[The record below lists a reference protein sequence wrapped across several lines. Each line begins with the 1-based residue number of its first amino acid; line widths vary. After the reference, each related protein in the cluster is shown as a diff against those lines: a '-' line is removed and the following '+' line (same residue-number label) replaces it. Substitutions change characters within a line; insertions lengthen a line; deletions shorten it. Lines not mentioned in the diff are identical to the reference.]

1 MSIQNVVSIPAI
13 ICEHACSFSK
23 EFPHRVCLNESD
35 LTEPKEKAEGTSTT
49 CPDILQS
56 FFVHR
61 IDMLMRLPWLV
72 SNQARL
78 VNAAGRAFR
87 LDSCH
92 CSSITTE
99 DRRESSKR
107 AMVANF
113 SVIICN
119 HCRHWCKSCRCFR
132 GADWPKFPHV
142 HGVVRCT
149 RRWRYFARIRRR
161 GFQHWTTIQKMI
173 EGLEY

>member
-1 MSIQNVVSIPAI
+1 MSIQNVVSIPEI
-13 ICEHACSFSK
+13 ICEHAWSFSK

-35 LTEPKEKAEGTSTT
+35 LTESKEKAEGTSTT

-56 FFVHR
+56 FLVHL
-61 IDMLMRLPWLV
+61 INMLMRLPWFV

-87 LDSCH
+87 LDGGH

-99 DRRESSKR
+99 HRRESSKR

-113 SVIICN
+113 SVTIWY

-132 GADWPKFPHV
+132 GADWTKFSHV
-142 HGVVRCT
+142 HGAVRCS
-149 RRWRYFARIRRR
+149 RRWRHITRIRCR